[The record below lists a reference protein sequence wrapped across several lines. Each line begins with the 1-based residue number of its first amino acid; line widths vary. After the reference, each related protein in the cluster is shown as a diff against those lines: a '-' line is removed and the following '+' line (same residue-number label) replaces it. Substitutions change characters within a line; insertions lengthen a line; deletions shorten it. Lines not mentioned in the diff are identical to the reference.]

1 MKKIT
6 KEIIILVS
14 ITIAYCLGYVLGHS
28 DTKDRLWEPYG
39 YEFKMELLDEYDKYY
54 ESVEILLDSV
64 VVWDESFMDTT
75 LETDVYF
82 EYYKHREKIDSLY
95 ETQL

>member
-1 MKKIT
+1 MKII
-6 KEIIILVS
+6 KEIIILVL
-14 ITIAYCLGYVLGHS
+14 IIIVFCLGYVLGHS
-28 DTKDRLWEPYG
+28 DTKDRPYG

-54 ESVEILLDSV
+54 KSVEILLDSV

-75 LETDVYF
+75 IETDVYF